1 MHFIREQVL
10 SGQFMAGAWCNLAS
24 SITTEMAA
32 IAGFDWV
39 LIDQEHGP
47 GDSMT
52 LLQQIQAIG
61 ARPCAPITRIAWNEM
76 PRFKQALDLG
86 SAGIMIPYI
95 ETAEDAARAVS
106 CMHYP
111 PAGMRGVASSPRATG
126 FATKFDTYF
135 AQANQTLLTVTQI
148 ETGRAVQNAAQIAAV
163 EGVDVLFVGPMD
175 LSISV
180 GMPGKFEDKDYRAIL
195 ARVAAAAGECGK
207 AAGILLPNTQLLEL
221 VYDMGY
227 RFVAAG
233 SDSGMVMNGMQ
244 VNRETMADLGRRKQV
259 KDS

>member
-1 MHFIREQVL
+1 MHFIRKQVL
-10 SGQFMAGAWCNLAS
+10 SGRFMAGAWCNLAS
-24 SITTEMAA
+24 GITTEMAA
-32 IAGFDWV
+32 IAGFDWI

-61 ARPCAPITRIAWNEM
+61 ARPSAPITRIAWNEM

-86 SAGIMIPYI
+86 SAGIMVPYI
-95 ETAEDAARAVS
+95 ETADDAARAVS
-106 CMHYP
+106 YMHYP
-111 PAGMRGVASSPRATG
+111 PAGLRGVASSPRATG
-126 FATKFDTYF
+126 FATNFDAYF
-135 AQANQTLLTVTQI
+135 AAANQDLLTVTQI
-148 ETGRAVQNAAQIAAV
+148 ETARAVKNAAAIAAI

-180 GMPGKFEDKDYRAIL
+180 GMPGRFEDKEYRAL
-195 ARVAAAAGECGK
+195 LRKVAKAAMECGK
-207 AAGILLPNTQLLEL
+207 AAGILLPSTQLLEM

-233 SDSGMVMNGMQ
+233 SDGGLVMQGMQ
-244 VNRETMADLGRRKQV
+244 KNREAMANLVDPEQV
-259 KDS
+259 KES

>member
-1 MHFIREQVL
+1 
-10 SGQFMAGAWCNLAS
+10 MAGAWCNLAS
-24 SITTEMAA
+24 GLTTEMAV
-32 IAGFDWV
+32 IAGFDWI

-61 ARPCAPITRIAWNEM
+61 TRPCAPITRIAWNEM

-95 ETAEDAARAVS
+95 ETAEDATRAVS
-106 CMHYP
+106 YMRYP
-111 PAGMRGVASSPRATG
+111 PAGIRGVASSPRATE
-126 FATKFDTYF
+126 FATNFDTYF
-135 AQANQTLLTVTQI
+135 AEANHNLLTITQI
-148 ETGRAVQNAAQIAAV
+148 ETARAAQNAAKIAAV

-195 ARVAAAAGECGK
+195 AKVATAAKECGK
-207 AAGILLPNTQLLEL
+207 AAGILLPSTQLLEL
-221 VYDMGY
+221 VYEMGY

-233 SDSGMVMNGMQ
+233 SDGGMVMQGMQ
-244 VNRETMADLGRRKQV
+244 NNRAAMAKLADLKQDPPLSGR
-259 KDS
+259 